1 MLLTR
6 ERPTTLPT
14 LDAVRA
20 EKARRRLGEFVRQA
34 WHVVEPATPFVPN
47 WHLDVI
53 AEHLEAVTRG
63 EIRNLLINIPPRHM
77 KSLAVS
83 VFWPCWEWLTWPE
96 RRWLFSSY
104 ALSLSVRDSLKC
116 RRLIESAW
124 YRGHWGHVFQL
135 TSDQNAKLRF
145 DNSATGYRIATS
157 VDGGNTGEGGDRI
170 VVDDPHNVREAESDV
185 VREGVLTWW
194 DEVMPSRLNDPK
206 TGARVVVMQRVH
218 ERDLAG
224 HIIERGDWHHL
235 CLPAEYE
242 PRTFVQPGEMPTVGD
257 APPHDRC
264 DIATD
269 PRTEDGELLWP
280 ARIGPSEIAS
290 YKRDLGAYAY
300 AGQYQQ
306 RPVPREG
313 ALFRSEWFRAFPG
326 RFDLLRPKLHVVQ
339 YWDLAWSE
347 KASADY
353 TVAATVG
360 IDPGTQQLY
369 VLDVWRGRVD
379 ELKLHEVVAERVLQQ
394 RPLVVAVE
402 EGAYKQRATQ
412 DLLAR
417 VNRLVSASGH
427 AATATA
433 LRVTRDKVFRAR
445 IPAGRAE
452 AGFVHADRL
461 APWWQAFETELLRF
475 PKGAHDDQVDALSGA
490 VQLAIERGRPV
501 SKVGQPM
508 QFLAPTTTPDHDPRF
523 PSRMVAQHLAAVAAG
538 VDD

>member
-1 MLLTR
+1 M
-6 ERPTTLPT
+6 LPT

-20 EKARRRLGEFVRQA
+20 EKAWRRLGEFVRQA
-34 WHVVEPATPFVPN
+34 WHVVEPATPFVAN

-63 EIRNLLINIPPRHM
+63 ELRHLLINIPPRHM
-77 KSLAVS
+77 KSLSVS

-116 RRLIESAW
+116 RRLIESPW
-124 YRGHWGHVFQL
+124 YQRNWAHVFQL

-170 VVDDPHNVREAESDV
+170 VVDDPHNVREAESDI

-224 HIIERGDWHHL
+224 HILERGEWHHL

-242 PRTFVQPGEMPTVGD
+242 PRSFTGVP
-257 APPHDRC
+257 APPDANRAMDAQPHDVC
-264 DIATD
+264 PIAVD
-269 PRTEDGELLWP
+269 PRARDGELLWP
-280 ARIGPSEIAS
+280 ERIGPVEIAA

-313 ALFRSEWFRAFPG
+313 ALFRSEWFRALPVG
-326 RFDLLRPKLHVVQ
+326 FDLLRPRLHIVQ

-347 KASADY
+347 RASADY
-353 TVAATVG
+353 TAAVTVG
-360 IDPGTQQLY
+360 IDPGTQKLY
-369 VLDVWRGRVD
+369 VLDVWRGRVQ
-379 ELKLHEVVAERVLQQ
+379 EQTLHETVAERIVQQ
-394 RPLVVAVE
+394 RPLVVGVE
-402 EGAYKQRATQ
+402 ESAYKQRATQ
-412 DLLAR
+412 DLIAR

-427 AATATA
+427 TATATA

-452 AGFVHADRL
+452 AGFVYVDRS
-461 APWWQAFETELLRF
+461 APWWQALETELLRF
-475 PKGAHDDQVDALSGA
+475 PKGAHDDQVDALSGG
-490 VQLAIERGRPV
+490 VQLAIERGRP
-501 SKVGQPM
+501 SSMQGQPIE
-508 QFLAPTTTPDHDPRF
+508 FRAGTTYAQHDPRF
-523 PSRMVAQHLAAVAAG
+523 PSQLVAQHLAAVVAG